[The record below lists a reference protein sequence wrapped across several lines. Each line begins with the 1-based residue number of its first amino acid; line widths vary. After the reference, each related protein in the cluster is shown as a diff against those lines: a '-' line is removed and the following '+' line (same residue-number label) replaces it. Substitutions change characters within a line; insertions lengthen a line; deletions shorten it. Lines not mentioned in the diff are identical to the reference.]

1 MDYFGSFAT
10 TNDNALKL
18 LTPVVDKALIAHQ
31 EGNYQDYVSIITNE
45 LAEKVTEESFIR
57 AHKEIAPQ
65 LGKLQSK
72 SFLASLKRDAN
83 PMLLFSAKYSGT
95 EDDILI
101 NVTFRNDTQPPKI
114 DWLWIE

>member
-10 TNDNALKL
+10 TSENALKL
-18 LTPVVDKALIAHQ
+18 LTPVVDKALVAHQ
-31 EGNYQDYVSIITNE
+31 EGNYRDYAAIITNE
-45 LAEKVTEESFIR
+45 LAEKVTEESFAR

-72 SFLASLKRDAN
+72 SFLAALKRDTN
-83 PMLLFSAKYSGT
+83 PMLLYSAKYSGT

-101 NVTFRNDTQPPKI
+101 NVTFKNGTHPPQI